1 MTGLM
6 FSSKLIP
13 TETFPLRLIH
23 RFRSYAFKLRSFDPP
38 YLSVKPHIH
47 LYQGIQF
54 DVTGHDYAQLEK
66 FTSYIHKCF
75 NIYGYEVDNF
85 PLPPKKKSF
94 RLYHANS
101 TKIRSEFEISEF
113 RRIYRISGLK
123 TIHLAILL
131 DLIYQNLPAGI
142 RINVGKT
149 NNNLDEDRFV
159 PQLEKEALE
168 KELSKIKS

>member
-1 MTGLM
+1 MLSCSSRSKRMTGLM

-23 RFRSYAFKLRSFDPP
+23 RFDPP

-113 RRIYRISGLK
+113 RRIYRISG
-123 TIHLAILL
+123 
-131 DLIYQNLPAGI
+131 I